1 MRHNNSQWPFDLAWS
16 SGDGSTHY
24 EMISSLRL
32 REFVRRPPVVL
43 ASLLVIAV
51 IGFGVVHRLVN
62 RFGEQKK
69 ALGRHL
75 FQNSQAELR
84 RGESD
89 DAIDDLRAALD
100 YNPNNF
106 EYELALARVL
116 RDTGKTSE
124 AESYLIGLW
133 ERDPQNSLVNLAI
146 ARLYAREKLLEKTSQ
161 YYHNAI
167 YGVWPGN
174 APAMRRETQ
183 LELIHSLLNEQ
194 AFPRAQAEL
203 ISWSS
208 ALPPDPG
215 LHLTV
220 ADLFMDASDY
230 DHALDEY
237 QMVIRHERNNAQ
249 ALAGAG
255 KAAFRLGRYRTAQR
269 YLSSGPLDHSRTA
282 EDNQL
287 LETTNIV
294 LDANPYARRISA
306 RETAGRVAADFK
318 QAGARLSEC
327 MKEENI
333 TVDTS
338 SKRSTVLKSGD
349 NQSPPENQESQDDL
363 TGLYQRWLALKP
375 RVTESR
381 VSAGSGLRDSAIDVT
396 FEIEQQ
402 TAIAC
407 GAPSGLDQALLL
419 LSQNPAGAER

>member
-1 MRHNNSQWPFDLAWS
+1 MA
-16 SGDGSTHY
+16 
-24 EMISSLRL
+24 I
-32 REFVRRPPVVL
+32 
-43 ASLLVIAV
+43 

-75 FQNSQAELR
+75 FQASQTDLR
-84 RGESD
+84 HGRSD

-146 ARLYAREKLLEKTSQ
+146 ARLYARQKLPEKTSQ

-167 YGVWPGN
+167 YGVWPSN

-183 LELIHSLLNEQ
+183 LELIHSLLDENAYPQ
-194 AFPRAQAEL
+194 AQAEL
-203 ISWSS
+203 IGWSS
-208 ALPPDPG
+208 ALPPDPDM
-215 LHLTV
+215 HLTV
-220 ADLFMDASDY
+220 AGLFMDARDY

-237 QMVIRHERNNAQ
+237 QMVLRRDRNNVQ

-255 KAAFRLGRYRTAQR
+255 ESAYRLGRYRTAQR
-269 YLSSGPLDHSRTA
+269 YLSSSPLDHDRTP
-282 EDNQL
+282 ETRQL
-287 LETTNIV
+287 LETTNMI

-306 RETAGRVAADFK
+306 REATRRVVKDFERAGT
-318 QAGARLSEC
+318 RLSEC
-327 MKEENI
+327 MKEKNI
-333 TVDTS
+333 AVDTS
-338 SKRSTVLKSGD
+338 AKQSGLQKNPD
-349 NQSPPENQESQDDL
+349 GGQSSGNPPPADDL
-363 TGLYQRWLALKP
+363 TTLYQRWVTLKP
-375 RVTESR
+375 RVTGLR
-381 VSAGSGLRDSAIDVT
+381 VSAANSLRDSAIDVT

-402 TAIAC
+402 TATAC

-419 LSQNPAGAER
+419 LFQNPTGAER

>member
-1 MRHNNSQWPFDLAWS
+1 
-16 SGDGSTHY
+16 
-24 EMISSLRL
+24 MISSLRL
-32 REFVRRPPVVL
+32 KEFVRRPPVVL

-75 FQNSQAELR
+75 FQSSQAELR
-84 RGESD
+84 RGQSD

-146 ARLYAREKLLEKTSQ
+146 ARLYARQKLLEKTSQ

-167 YGVWPGN
+167 YGVWPNN
-174 APAMRRETQ
+174 APAMRRQTQ
-183 LELIHSLLNEQ
+183 LELIHSLLDENAYPQ
-194 AFPRAQAEL
+194 AQAEL

-208 ALPPDPG
+208 ALPPDPE
-215 LHLTV
+215 LRLTV
-220 ADLFMDASDY
+220 AGLFMDARDY
-230 DHALDEY
+230 DHALNEY
-237 QMVIRHERNNAQ
+237 EMVLRHDRSNPQ

-255 KAAFRLGRYRTAQR
+255 ESAYRLGRYRTAQR
-269 YLSSGPLDHSRTA
+269 YLSNGNLDHDRSPETK
-282 EDNQL
+282 QL
-287 LETTNIV
+287 LETTNLI

-306 RETAGRVAADFK
+306 REAAKRVVKDFER
-318 QAGARLSEC
+318 AGARLSEC
-327 MKEENI
+327 MKEKNI
-333 TVDTS
+333 SVDTS
-338 SKRSTVLKSGD
+338 ARSSTRQNDPGKDTSPGSETAESGL
-349 NQSPPENQESQDDL
+349 SA
-363 TGLYQRWLALKP
+363 LYQRWLALKP
-375 RVTESR
+375 RVAESR
-381 VSAGSGLRDSAIDVT
+381 LGAGNDLRDSAIDLT

-402 TAIAC
+402 TATTC

-419 LSQNPAGAER
+419 LFQNPTGAER